1 MDYYSEQEGRVYT
14 EVELRLMGIPDGDI
28 ASTFGLSPLRY
39 VMPDYDAGLYTV
51 EPDGDPFFDGQVYV
65 QKVATV
71 PRPLEVARAEI
82 KRRATAHRWNVET
95 GGITVA
101 SYGRILTSI
110 EDQNRI
116 ATAIQGCT
124 SANIQEVDFK
134 GADGWV
140 RITREMLT
148 QISVLIAEH
157 VQLCFTRERELH
169 EAADACTDVAMLA
182 AINIEAGWPGQG
194 D

>member
-1 MDYYSEQEGRVYT
+1 MDYYSEHEGRVYT
-14 EVELRLMGIPDGDI
+14 EVELRLMGVTEGEAIS
-28 ASTFGLSPLRY
+28 ALGLSLLRY
-39 VMPDYDAGLYTV
+39 VMPAYDSGLYTV
-51 EPDGDPFFDGQVYV
+51 APAGDPFFDGQTYV
-65 QKVATV
+65 QEVATV
-71 PRPLEVARAEI
+71 ARPLEVARAEV
-82 KRRATAHRWNVET
+82 KRRATAHRWAVET
-95 GGITVA
+95 GGISVA
-101 SYGRILTSI
+101 NYGRVLTSI

-140 RITREMLT
+140 SITREMLT

-169 EAADACTDVAMLA
+169 EAAEACTDVPALA
-182 AINIEAGWPGQG
+182 AINIEADWPGQG

>member
-1 MDYYSEQEGRVYT
+1 MDYYSEHEGRVYT
-14 EVELRLMGIPDGDI
+14 EVELRLMGVTEGEAIS
-28 ASTFGLSPLRY
+28 ALGLSPLRY
-39 VMPDYDAGLYTV
+39 VMPAYDSGLYTV
-51 EPDGDPFFDGQVYV
+51 APAGDPFFDGQVYV
-65 QKVATV
+65 QKIATV
-71 PRPLEVARAEI
+71 ARPLEVARAEV
-82 KRRATAHRWNVET
+82 KRRATAHRWAVET
-95 GGITVA
+95 GGISVA
-101 SYGRILTSI
+101 NYGRVLTSI

-140 RITREMLT
+140 SITREMLT

-169 EAADACTDVAMLA
+169 EAADACTDVSMLA
-182 AINIEAGWPGQG
+182 AINIEADWPGQG
-194 D
+194 A

>member
-1 MDYYSEQEGRVYT
+1 MDYYSEHEGRVYT
-14 EVELRLMGIPDGDI
+14 EVELRLMGITEGEA
-28 ASTFGLSPLRY
+28 ASALGLSPLRY
-39 VMPDYDAGLYTV
+39 VMPDYDVGLYTV

-65 QKVATV
+65 QKVGTV
-71 PRPLEVARAEI
+71 PRPLEVARTEV
-82 KRRATAHRWNVET
+82 KRRATAHRWAVET
-95 GGITVA
+95 GGISVA
-101 SYGRILTSI
+101 NYGRVLTSI

-140 RITREMLT
+140 SITREMLT

-169 EAADACTDVAMLA
+169 EAADACTDVSMLA
-182 AINIEAGWPGQG
+182 AINIEADWPGQG
-194 D
+194 S

>member
-1 MDYYSEQEGRVYT
+1 MDYYSEHEGRVYT
-14 EVELRLMGIPDGDI
+14 EVELRLMGITEGEAI
-28 ASTFGLSPLRY
+28 SALGLSPLRY
-39 VMPDYDAGLYTV
+39 VIPDYDVGLYTV
-51 EPDGDPFFDGQVYV
+51 EPDGAPFFDGQVYV
-65 QKVATV
+65 QKIYTVA
-71 PRPLEVARAEI
+71 RPLEVARAEV
-82 KRRATAHRWNVET
+82 KRRATAHRRAVET
-95 GGITVA
+95 GGISVA
-101 SYGRILTSI
+101 NYGRVLTSI

-140 RITREMLT
+140 SITREMLT

-169 EAADACTDVAMLA
+169 EAADACTDVSMLA
-182 AINIEAGWPGQG
+182 AINIEADWPGQG
-194 D
+194 A

>member
-1 MDYYSEQEGRVYT
+1 MDYYSEQEGRIYT
-14 EVELRLMGIPDGDI
+14 EVELRLMGIPEGDV
-28 ASTFGLSPLRY
+28 ASALGLSPLRY
-39 VMPDYDAGLYTV
+39 VMPAYDSGLYTV
-51 EPDGDPFFDGQVYV
+51 APAGDPFFDGQTYV
-65 QKVATV
+65 QEVGTV

-140 RITREMLT
+140 SITREMLT

-169 EAADACTDVAMLA
+169 EAADACTDVSMLA
-182 AINIEAGWPGQG
+182 AINIEADWPGQG

>member
-1 MDYYSEQEGRVYT
+1 MDYYSEHEGRVYT
-14 EVELRLMGIPDGDI
+14 EVELRLMGIPEGDV
-28 ASTFGLSPLRY
+28 ASALGLSPLRY

-65 QKVATV
+65 QKIATV
-71 PRPLEVARAEI
+71 ARPLEVARAEV
-82 KRRATAHRWNVET
+82 KRRATAHRWAVET
-95 GGITVA
+95 GGISVA
-101 SYGRILTSI
+101 NYGRVLTSI

-140 RITREMLT
+140 SITREMLT

-169 EAADACTDVAMLA
+169 EAADACTDVSMLA
-182 AINIEAGWPGQG
+182 AINIEADWPGQG
-194 D
+194 A

>member
-1 MDYYSEQEGRVYT
+1 MDYYSEHEGRVYT
-14 EVELRLMGIPDGDI
+14 EVELRLMGVTEGEAIS
-28 ASTFGLSPLRY
+28 ALGLSPLRY
-39 VMPDYDAGLYTV
+39 VMPAHDAGLYTV

-65 QKVATV
+65 QKIATV
-71 PRPLEVARAEI
+71 ARPLEVARAEV
-82 KRRATAHRWNVET
+82 KRRATAHRWTVET
-95 GGITVA
+95 GGISVA
-101 SYGRILTSI
+101 NYGRVLTSI

-140 RITREMLT
+140 SITRETLT

-169 EAADACTDVAMLA
+169 EAADACTDVPALA
-182 AINIEAGWPGQG
+182 AINIEVGWPGQG

>member
-1 MDYYSEQEGRVYT
+1 MDYYSEHEGRVYT
-14 EVELRLMGIPDGDI
+14 EVELRLMGVTEGEAIS
-28 ASTFGLSPLRY
+28 ALGLSPLRY
-39 VMPDYDAGLYTV
+39 VIPDYDVGLYTV

-65 QKVATV
+65 QEIATV
-71 PRPLEVARAEI
+71 TRPLEVARAEV
-82 KRRATAHRWNVET
+82 KRRATAHRWAVET
-95 GGITVA
+95 GGISVA
-101 SYGRILTSI
+101 NYGRVLTGI

-140 RITREMLT
+140 SITREMLT

-169 EAADACTDVAMLA
+169 EAADACTDVSMLA
-182 AINIEAGWPGQG
+182 AINIEADWPGQG
-194 D
+194 A